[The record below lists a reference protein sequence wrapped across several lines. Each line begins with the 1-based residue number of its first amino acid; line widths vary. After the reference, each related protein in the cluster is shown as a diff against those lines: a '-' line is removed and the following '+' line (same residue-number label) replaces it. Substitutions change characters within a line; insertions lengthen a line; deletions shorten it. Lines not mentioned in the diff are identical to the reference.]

1 MRGHLSDHITRIP
14 AFNPGPFTGKGNNT
28 YLVAGTVPTLIDAGV
43 GHQRHLAAL
52 ADALRRQGKSLSRV
66 LVTHGHHDHAAGV
79 EAIAEIW
86 PRAEFLKMPWPGVD
100 DKFAVKWLTLS
111 DGDVVQAGDFKFR
124 VVHSPGHA
132 PDHICFLHEASRIML
147 CGDLVIKGGAVMIPV
162 SNGGSLR
169 NYLASL
175 HHVADMSPS
184 QLLPGHGPIIDDPPR
199 VLREYLDHRRQREDQ
214 IVKAL
219 KEGRCTTEAIANRVY
234 ETLERDLRRAAEDT
248 VLAHL
253 IKLREEKRIVQLDQD
268 RWELT

>member
-1 MRGHLSDHITRIP
+1 MLS
-14 AFNPGPFTGKGNNT
+14 
-28 YLVAGTVPTLIDAGV
+28 
-43 GHQRHLAAL
+43 
-52 ADALRRQGKSLSRV
+52 
-66 LVTHGHHDHAAGV
+66 
-79 EAIAEIW
+79 
-86 PRAEFLKMPWPGVD
+86 
-100 DKFAVKWLTLS
+100 
-111 DGDVVQAGDFKFR
+111 
-124 VVHSPGHA
+124 
-132 PDHICFLHEASRIML
+132 
-147 CGDLVIKGGAVMIPV
+147 GDLVIKGGSVMVPV
-162 SNGGSLR
+162 SNGGSLS

-175 HHVADMSPS
+175 QHVADIFPS

-219 KEGRCTTEAIANRVY
+219 KEGRYTTEAIANRVY